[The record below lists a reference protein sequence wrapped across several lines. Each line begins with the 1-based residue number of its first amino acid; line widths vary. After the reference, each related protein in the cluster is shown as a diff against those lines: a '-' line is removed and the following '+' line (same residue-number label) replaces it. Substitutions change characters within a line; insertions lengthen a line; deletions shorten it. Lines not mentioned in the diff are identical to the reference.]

1 MTSTEILLW
10 KYLSNRG
17 MIGVKFRRQH
27 PVSGFIIDFYCSSHK
42 LGIEVD
48 GEIHNDRV
56 EYDLDR
62 QKLLESLGIKILRF
76 KNEEVINAL
85 DLVLKTIKRHIIP
98 SPRSGEGWSD
108 SQSDRG
114 ED

>member
-1 MTSTEILLW
+1 
-10 KYLSNRG
+10 